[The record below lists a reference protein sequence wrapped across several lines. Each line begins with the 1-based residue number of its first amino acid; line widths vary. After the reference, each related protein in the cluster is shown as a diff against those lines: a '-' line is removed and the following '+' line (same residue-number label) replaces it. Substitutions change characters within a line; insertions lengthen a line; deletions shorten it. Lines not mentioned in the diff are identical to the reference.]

1 MNHKAFGASFLYWI
15 DFNVGH
21 GVFKIWNSI
30 TITTLPVSQFS
41 CSRPRE
47 TCDGTYPLTFVFLVL
62 IRPLLW
68 TSYWYTMGWKPFWRS
83 MLIFYA
89 LPLISELNYLLNS
102 LVCIQLELRIKFFCR
117 SDKFSQNFKGELISK
132 CHFSVSNSSK

>member
-1 MNHKAFGASFLYWI
+1 MIFFSLSNFSDIIAKNQKTKLLEWAGQLFSFSE
-15 DFNVGH
+15 
-21 GVFKIWNSI
+21 NSI

-89 LPLISELNYLLNS
+89 FSLISELICLLFLVLYLICKKS
-102 LVCIQLELRIKFFCR
+102 GFKFLCGG
-117 SDKFSQNFKGELISK
+117 DVFSQNFSK
-132 CHFSVSNSSK
+132 SSPMQ